1 MWILGLIGTI
11 LSTFVIALLKKLFFL
26 AFKGGDYHA

>member
-11 LSTFVIALLKKLFFL
+11 LSTFVIALLKTILG
-26 AFKGGDYHA
+26 FKGGDYHA

>member
-11 LSTFVIALLKKLFFL
+11 LSTFVIAILKQYSV
-26 AFKGGDYHA
+26 FKGGEYHA

>member
-11 LSTFVIALLKKLFFL
+11 LSTFVIALLKLFL
-26 AFKGGDYHA
+26 AFKGGDHHA

>member
-11 LSTFVIALLKKLFFL
+11 LSTFVIALLKTIF
-26 AFKGGDYHA
+26 GI